1 MSLTPPC
8 PAQHSLYGLAR
19 KSTNCVITGLIHE
32 VVGEIQLNR
41 GKSLYARAPRKKT
54 WGPTCLSFIR
64 RIYFLVEEGHPLLRK
79 HGTSRSR
86 YACVQFCGYCA
97 AAVVFFLTPVA
108 LWGQELQL
116 APLPIPRA
124 YPASNSMIALAP
136 QLDLAGPVKENAI
149 PQQATPLPQ
158 ESQEIRSGTSN
169 DRIFWTMPNFLTVED
184 ADRIPPLS
192 AAQKFKVV
200 ARGVFDPFEFVLV
213 GFVAGLG
220 QASNSNPSYG
230 QGAQGYAKRYGTSYA
245 DNAIE
250 NFMASAVFPSVLHQD
265 PRYYQLGHG
274 GFRKRTA
281 HAVARVLITRSD
293 SGRTQLNYSEL
304 MGGVSAAAISTY
316 TYHPQSERSFGN
328 VMSVWGTQ
336 MAWDAA
342 TYMIKEFWPDLR
354 KKRKNSH

>member
-1 MSLTPPC
+1 M
-8 PAQHSLYGLAR
+8 
-19 KSTNCVITGLIHE
+19 
-32 VVGEIQLNR
+32 
-41 GKSLYARAPRKKT
+41 
-54 WGPTCLSFIR
+54 LSGC
-64 RIYFLVEEGHPLLRK
+64 IYFSVKEGHPLSGN
-79 HGTSRSR
+79 HGAFRSR
-86 YACVQFCGYCA
+86 QSYVQFCIYCA
-97 AAVVFFLTPVA
+97 IVVVFFLTPVA
-108 LWGQELQL
+108 MWGQELQL
-116 APLPIPRA
+116 ANLPLSRASTAPDSIIRLAPLPDA
-124 YPASNSMIALAP
+124 
-136 QLDLAGPVKENAI
+136 AGLSEEKTF
-149 PQQATPLPQ
+149 PQQTIPPLQEPQ
-158 ESQEIRSGTSN
+158 EIKSGTSN

-184 ADRIPPLS
+184 ADRIPALS
-192 AAQKFKVV
+192 SGQKFKVV

-316 TYHPQSERSFGN
+316 TYHAHSEQSFSN

-354 KKRKNSH
+354 KKSRKNNH